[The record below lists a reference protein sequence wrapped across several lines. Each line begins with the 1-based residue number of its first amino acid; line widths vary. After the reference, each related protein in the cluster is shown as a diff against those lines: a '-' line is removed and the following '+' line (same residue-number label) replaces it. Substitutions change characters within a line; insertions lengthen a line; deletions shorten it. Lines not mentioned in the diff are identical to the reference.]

1 MLTFPKEPSL
11 TFLNMTQFA
20 LVRDAD
26 DALEHVE
33 TDSTI
38 GLDTEFMRE
47 KTYFAELCLLQIS
60 GSKGLVCVDPLG
72 DDELEGLWERLAQ
85 AGWVVH
91 AARQDLEVL
100 WQTANVLPGS
110 LFDTQIAAGL
120 AGHPP
125 QLGYAGLVKTLFDVE
140 LPKTHTRADWKRR
153 PLRRELLEYA
163 AEDVEYLLPMRDALA
178 ESLDAL
184 GRLDWARTDSALLL
198 EPRLYEPD
206 PANAIDRLK
215 GARNFRGRRRN
226 AAALLA
232 SWRERRAIDRNK
244 PRQWIVKDSVLLDI
258 AWRLPSSQRQLAAIQ
273 DMPPRLAERHGKTI
287 VGLVQQSERDDG
299 GYRPPTAPDEAQK
312 AVLRQ
317 MQDTVAE
324 AARSLGLASEIVASK
339 KELSAAVLNDDRSG
353 RVFTAWR
360 RDLVGGALLA
370 ML

>member
-1 MLTFPKEPSL
+1 
-11 TFLNMTQFA
+11 MTQFSFF
-20 LVRDAD
+20 RDAD
-26 DALEHVE
+26 DALEHVAP
-33 TDSTI
+33 DSAI

-47 KTYFAELCLLQIS
+47 KTYFAELCLVQIS
-60 GSKGLVCVDPLG
+60 GSKGLACVDPLG
-72 DDELEGLWERLAQ
+72 SSELGRLWERLEQ
-85 AGWVVH
+85 VDWVVH
-91 AARQDLEVL
+91 SARQDLEVL
-100 WQTANVLPGS
+100 WQTAKILPDS
-110 LFDTQIAAGL
+110 LFDTQVAAGL

-125 QLGYAGLVKTLFDVE
+125 QTGYASLVKALFDVE

-163 AEDVEYLLPMRDALA
+163 AEDVEYLLPLKEALA

-184 GRLDWARTDSALLL
+184 GRLDWARADSALLL
-198 EPRLYEPD
+198 EPRLYEPN
-206 PANAIDRLK
+206 PADAIDRLK

-244 PRQWIVKDSVLLDI
+244 PRQWILKDSVLLDV
-258 AWRLPSSQRQLAAIQ
+258 AWRLPASQRQLAAVQ

-287 VGLVQQSERDDG
+287 VGLIQRSERDDG
-299 GYRPPTAPDEAQK
+299 GYRPPKAPDEGQK
-312 AVLRQ
+312 AILQQ
-317 MQDTVAE
+317 MQHTVAE
-324 AARSLGLASEIVASK
+324 AAQSLGLASEIVASK

-360 RDLVGGALLA
+360 RELVGGELLA

>member
-1 MLTFPKEPSL
+1 
-11 TFLNMTQFA
+11 MTQFSF
-20 LVRDAD
+20 VRDAD
-26 DALEHVE
+26 DAVEHVAR
-33 TDSTI
+33 DSAI

-47 KTYFAELCLLQIS
+47 KTYFAELCLVQIS
-60 GSKGLVCVDPLG
+60 ASGGLVCVDPLG
-72 DDELEGLWERLAQ
+72 TEGLERLWERLENLD
-85 AGWVVH
+85 WVVH

-100 WQTANVLPGS
+100 WQTAKILPTS
-110 LFDTQIAAGL
+110 LFDTQVAAGL

-125 QLGYAGLVKTLFDVE
+125 QTGYAGLVKAMFDVE

-163 AEDVEYLLPMRDALA
+163 AEDVEYLLPLRDALA

-184 GRLDWARTDSALLL
+184 GRLEWARADSALLL
-198 EPRLYEPD
+198 EPKLYEPD

-215 GARNFRGRRRN
+215 GARKFTGRRRN

-244 PRQWIVKDSVLLDI
+244 PRQWILKDSVLLDI
-258 AWRLPSSQRQLAAIQ
+258 AWQLPSSQRQLAAIP
-273 DMPPRLAERHGKTI
+273 DVPGRLAERHGKAI
-287 VGLVQQSERDDG
+287 VGLVQRSERDDG
-299 GYRPPTAPDEAQK
+299 GYRPPKAPDESQK
-312 AVLRQ
+312 AMLRE
-317 MQDTVAE
+317 MQNVVAE
-324 AARSLGLASEIVASK
+324 AAQSLGLASEIVASK

-360 RDLVGGALLA
+360 RELVGGELLT

>member
-1 MLTFPKEPSL
+1 
-11 TFLNMTQFA
+11 MTQFSFA
-20 LVRDAD
+20 RDAD
-26 DALEHVE
+26 DAIEHVE
-33 TDSTI
+33 RDSAI

-47 KTYFAELCLLQIS
+47 KTYFSELCLVQIS
-60 GSKGLVCVDPLG
+60 GSRGLMCVDPLG
-72 DDELEGLWERLAQ
+72 DAALERLWKRLERVD
-85 AGWVVH
+85 WVVH
-91 AARQDLEVL
+91 AARQDLEVI
-100 WQTANVLPGS
+100 WQTAKTLPAS

-163 AEDVEYLLPMRDALA
+163 AEDVEYLLPLRDALA

-184 GRLDWARTDSALLL
+184 GRLDWARADSALLL

-232 SWRERRAIDRNK
+232 SWRERRAIDRDK

-258 AWRLPSSQRQLAAIQ
+258 AWRLPSSERQLAAIE
-273 DMPPRLAERHGKTI
+273 DMPPRLAERHGKTL
-287 VGLVQQSERDDG
+287 VGLVERSERNDG
-299 GYRPPTAPDEAQK
+299 GYRPPKAPDEAQK
-312 AVLRQ
+312 TVLRE
-317 MQDTVAE
+317 MQDAVAE
-324 AARSLGLASEIVASK
+324 AARGLGLASEIVASK

-360 RDLVGGALLA
+360 RELVGDELLA